1 MYEIQAW
8 KRGIVLKIYISADI
22 EGVTGVTHWD
32 ETLKKENEYKEFAH
46 QMTLEVKA
54 ACEGANN
61 AGVEEIW
68 IKDAHD
74 TGRNIDHNLLPK
86 NTKLIR
92 GWSGDMYSMVQELDK
107 TFDAVLFIGYH
118 SAGGTNTNPL
128 SHTMRSSIQH
138 VKLNGEYLSEFLL
151 HTYIAA
157 YIGVP
162 VVFLSGDLGLCQ
174 EANRINEHIV
184 TVPVKEG
191 IGNSTVN
198 IHPQVALD
206 LIKKGVEES
215 LKKDFSL
222 YRIKLPEKFELE
234 IGYNDNS
241 EVVKALNYPN
251 TELVDPKTVKFKS
264 EDFMEVLRATRFLL

>member
-1 MYEIQAW
+1 M
-8 KRGIVLKIYISADI
+8 KVYISADM

-32 ETLKKENEYKEFAH
+32 ETIKKEAEYKEFAY

-54 ACEGANN
+54 ACEGANSM
-61 AGVEEIW
+61 GVEEIW
-68 IKDAHD
+68 VKDAHD

-92 GWSGDMYSMVQELDK
+92 DWSGDMYSMVQELDK
-107 TFDAVLFIGYH
+107 SFDAVIFIGYH

-128 SHTMRSSIQH
+128 SHTMNTRISY

-151 HTYIAA
+151 HTYIAT

-174 EANRINEHIV
+174 EADRLNKHIV

-206 LIKKGVEES
+206 LIRKGVEES

-222 YRIKLPEKFELE
+222 YKIQLPKVYELE
-234 IGYNDNS
+234 IRYNDNAD
-241 EVVKALNYPN
+241 VLKALNHSH
-251 TELVDPKTVKFKS
+251 TELVEPKTIRFKT
-264 EDFMEVLRATRFLL
+264 EDFMEMLKATRFLL